1 MIFVIYDFFDEHGSF
16 VCTFAYSLY
25 FNEVVVFPA
34 WDEDGDE
41 QALLSIAD
49 DVMEPSFIIPFVEG
63 EF

>member
-1 MIFVIYDFFDEHGSF
+1 MIFVIYDFFDEQGNF
-16 VCTFAYSLY
+16 VCTFAYALHFS
-25 FNEVVVFPA
+25 EVVVFPL

-41 QALLSIAD
+41 QVLPSITD